1 MVLCLY
7 NTEALTDSTDVII
20 STLRILLVLLQHP
33 WEFLLFHIS
42 LELFQPD
49 YSFLAV
55 SCPIT

>member
-7 NTEALTDSTDVII
+7 NTEAFADSTNVII
-20 STLRILLVLLQHP
+20 VTLHILLVLLQCP

-42 LELFQPD
+42 LELFQPE

-55 SCPIT
+55 FCPIT